1 MRHAAL
7 EGAPGATD
15 HAILEELN
23 HRYVRSVEERD
34 TAWFDSHLA
43 PDFMNGNP
51 DGTLVDRAA
60 FLKQIAAGAGVSSLR
75 AHDVLIRLSGDLAI
89 IHARTSYTTPAGK
102 SGGGRYIDVWTRR
115 DGRWLCVAAQVA
127 RC

>member
-1 MRHAAL
+1 MRHAGL
-7 EGAPGATD
+7 EQAPRGTD
-15 HAILEELN
+15 HEILEELN

-43 PDFMNGNP
+43 PDFMNSNP
-51 DGTLVDRAA
+51 DGTLADRAA
-60 FLKQIAAGAGVSSLR
+60 FLKQVSAGAGVWSIR

-89 IHARTSYTTPAGK
+89 IHARTTYTTPAGQ
-102 SGGGRYIDVWTRR
+102 SGGGRYTDIWTRR
-115 DGRWLCVAAQVA
+115 DGRWLCVAAQVT